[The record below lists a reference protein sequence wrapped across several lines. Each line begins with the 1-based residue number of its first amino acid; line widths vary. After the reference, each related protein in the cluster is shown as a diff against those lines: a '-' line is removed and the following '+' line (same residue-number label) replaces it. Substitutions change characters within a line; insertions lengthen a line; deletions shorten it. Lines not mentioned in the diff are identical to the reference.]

1 MSEYTKMTEY
11 KFMAELG
18 NKFKYYPLN
27 SVVRI
32 ETGATEIGVPDMF
45 VTLVHSAY
53 GQATWIECKQDLNAS
68 IRDDTIRVQW
78 RAGQQVFADD
88 YRNATSIEHPAG
100 TAIMYTWTALRCC
113 DGVLFIP
120 MYKTWKDNKIKPQ
133 DIDILKVN
141 NTAWYKLT
149 GLALARELWYNRV
162 MAVTRY
168 NKAYTVGDYCIMYT
182 RIYNNMLMRAHKYM
196 RGISSVV
203 TRQAKPYM
211 KYEWNHVLTR
221 EEFRATEVYM
231 SAIVRRVMSEY
242 IDKQL

>member
-18 NKFKYYPLN
+18 DKLKYHPLN
-27 SVVRI
+27 RVVRI
-32 ETGATEIGVPDMF
+32 ETGSTEIGVPDMF
-45 VTLVHSAY
+45 VTLVHPEY

-68 IRDDTIRVQW
+68 IHDDTIRVQW
-78 RAGQQVFADD
+78 RAGQQLFADD
-88 YRNATSIEHPAG
+88 YRNATSIVCPYG
-100 TAIMYTWTALRCC
+100 TAVMHTWTALRCC

-141 NTAWYKLT
+141 NTAWYELT
-149 GLALARELWYNRV
+149 GVALVRELWYNRV

-168 NKAYTVGDYCIMYT
+168 DGAYTVGDYCIMYT
-182 RIYNNMLMRAHKYM
+182 RIYSKMFPRIREYM

-203 TRQAKPYM
+203 ARQAKSYM

-221 EEFRATEVYM
+221 EEFKDTEVYM
-231 SAIVRRVMSEY
+231 SVIVRRIMSEY
-242 IDKQL
+242 IDKRL